1 MAARRMTRYQK
12 KRARK
17 AGRCFAVVLA
27 LTLAIVCGV
36 LIYRNFMPGG
46 APDANVHD
54 KDDLGYIPVS
64 GDMLSVSVSAPHVFV
79 YDCNEGEIIYRKGHE
94 KVLYPAST
102 TKLLTILCALEHL
115 SPTDIITPG
124 EELSLVEEG
133 SSIAYINKNHK
144 LTVEMLI
151 EGMLLPSGNDAAY
164 VLAAAAGN
172 RMSDGEAMGVE
183 AVEVFMDGMAQYART
198 LGLNGTHFITPDGLA
213 GTDHYSTLED
223 MLLIAR
229 AAADHEIITRYA
241 GLYRDSVTYAS
252 GHTNTWVNTNVMLDP
267 SSTYYRPCVTG
278 LKTGSLDKN
287 YCLITTVEQAG
298 SRYIVGVFGAAT
310 KTARFA
316 DTAAIIDC
324 LFPTKEV
331 TS

>member
-1 MAARRMTRYQK
+1 MSARRMTRYQK

-17 AGRCFAVVLA
+17 AGLYFAVVLA
-27 LTLAIVCGV
+27 LALAVLCGV
-36 LIYRNFMPGG
+36 LIYKRFIPGG
-46 APDANVHD
+46 APNATLHE

-64 GDMLSVSVSAPHVFV
+64 AEVLDVSVSAPHVFV
-79 YDCNEGEIIYRKGHE
+79 YDCNRGEIIYRKGHDRI
-94 KVLYPAST
+94 LYPAST

-124 EELSLVEEG
+124 EELSLVGEG

-144 LTVEMLI
+144 LAVEMLI

-172 RMSDGEAMGVE
+172 RMSDGEATGIE
-183 AVEVFMDGMAQYART
+183 AVEVFMEGMAEYGRT
-198 LGLNGTHFITPDGLA
+198 LGLNGTHFTVPDGYA

-229 AAADHEIITRYA
+229 AAADNEIICHYA
-241 GLYRDSVTYAS
+241 GVYRDDVTYAS
-252 GHTNTWVNTNVMLDP
+252 GHKNTWTNTNVILNPDSP
-267 SSTYYRPCVTG
+267 FYRPSVTG
-278 LKTGSLDKN
+278 LKTGSLYGN
-287 YCLITTVEQAG
+287 FCVITTVASG
-298 SRYIVGVFGAAT
+298 DARYIIGVFGAAT

-316 DTAAIIDC
+316 DTVTIIDT
-324 LFPTKEV
+324 LLGKEV
-331 TS
+331 AK

>member
-1 MAARRMTRYQK
+1 MSARRMTRYQK

-17 AGRCFAVVLA
+17 AGLCFAVVLVLA
-27 LTLAIVCGV
+27 LAVLCGV
-36 LIYRNFMPGG
+36 LIYKSFIPGG
-46 APDANVHD
+46 APDANLHE

-64 GDMLSVSVSAPHVFV
+64 NEVLDVSVSAPHVFV
-79 YDCNEGEIIYRKGHE
+79 YDCNRGEIVYRKGHDRI
-94 KVLYPAST
+94 LYPAST

-115 SPTDIITPG
+115 SPTDVITPG
-124 EELSLVEEG
+124 EELSLVGEG

-172 RMSDGEAMGVE
+172 RMSDGEATGVE
-183 AVEVFMDGMAQYART
+183 AVDVFMQGMAAYGRT
-198 LGLNGTHFITPDGLA
+198 LGLNGTHFTVPDGYA

-229 AAADHEIITRYA
+229 AAAENEIIGRYA
-241 GLYRDSVTYAS
+241 GVYRDDVTYAS
-252 GHTNTWVNTNVMLDP
+252 GHKNTWTNTNVMLNPDSP
-267 SSTYYRPCVTG
+267 YYRPSVTG
-278 LKTGSLDKN
+278 LKTGSLDGN
-287 YCLITTVEQAG
+287 FCVITTVTSGDEQ
-298 SRYIVGVFGAAT
+298 YIIGVFGAAT

-316 DTAAIIDC
+316 DTVTIIDN
-324 LFPTKEV
+324 LLGKEV
-331 TS
+331 AK